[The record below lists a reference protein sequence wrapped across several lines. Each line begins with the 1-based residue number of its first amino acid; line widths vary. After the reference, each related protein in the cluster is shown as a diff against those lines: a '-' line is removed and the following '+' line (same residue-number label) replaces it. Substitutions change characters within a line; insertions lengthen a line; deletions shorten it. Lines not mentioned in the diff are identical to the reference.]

1 MLMTIEQL
9 AVHLGVSARQV
20 QRLTAA
26 GMPSIPVG
34 ARSRRYDPQVCAAW
48 LQENMQCQSNNT
60 PMARGTSLSASAA
73 SAYTDAYRR
82 ARLRVMPSERKPT

>member
-9 AVHLGVSARQV
+9 AVHLSVSARQV

-48 LQENMQCQSNNT
+48 LQENMQTAQAPGSK
-60 PMARGTSLSASAA
+60 PPGPALPSSSD
-73 SAYTDAYRR
+73 YTAGYRKQR
-82 ARLRVMPSERKPT
+82 IRVMPGASKRT